1 MDKINFENLPSTN
14 TPISAENLNQVQA
27 NIEKALKGTSLYK
40 DETGTTGAITLS
52 SAIENFEEI
61 EVKSYVV
68 YNGAKVYT
76 TTGKVPVSNR
86 MHLNNQFIG
95 ANCQL
100 RTYCKRIDMSGT
112 SIIPNSDRFFSVLP
126 SSGTFGSEESE
137 QTYITEVI
145 GYEN

>member
-61 EVKSYVV
+61 EVKSYVI
-68 YNGAKVYT
+68 YNEVKVYS
-76 TTGKVPVSNR
+76 TTGKIPVSSR

-95 ANCQL
+95 ANCQF

-112 SIIPNSDRFFSVLP
+112 NITPNSDRYFNVFP
-126 SSGTFGSEESE
+126 SGGTIAGEEGE
-137 QTYITEVI
+137 YTYITEVI